1 MNATAILEKI
11 QEDARQ
17 NAVTILHEANDRA
30 DKLRRESDKRIAN
43 AKAQAENQAK
53 ADGEVEEQRLIR
65 MAELDE
71 RKRVLAAKRQLIV
84 RAFDKALERMKAMP
98 GDKAR
103 AFLLGMVAQLA
114 AGDERLIPG
123 ADNCA
128 WLDDQFLKDANAE
141 MQKRGRKAE
150 LTLDDH
156 KREGVS
162 GLILAKAD
170 TEINCSY
177 EAILNSQRLELEAD
191 VAQAL
196 FPAK

>member
-71 RKRVLAAKRQLIV
+71 RKRVLAAKRQLID

-128 WLDDQFLKDANAE
+128 WLDD
-141 MQKRGRKAE
+141 
-150 LTLDDH
+150 H